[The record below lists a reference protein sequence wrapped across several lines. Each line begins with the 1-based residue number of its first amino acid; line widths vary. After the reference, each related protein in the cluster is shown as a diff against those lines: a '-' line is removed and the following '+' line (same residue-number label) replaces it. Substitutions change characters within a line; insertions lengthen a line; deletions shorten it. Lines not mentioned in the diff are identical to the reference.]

1 LNPFFGL
8 SSAPAIDLVGESPE
22 MFLNMVKVH
31 ALDGAFETI
40 FGDIPDPD
48 RPVRYNQDEFRLKQ
62 PPLKSLCI

>member
-1 LNPFFGL
+1 
-8 SSAPAIDLVGESPE
+8 